1 MTVFRAAELALDA
14 SGNTLSLESPSASWR
29 ELTPSISTPDGEIAI
44 SALVV
49 EDTAGTAEEGFEV
62 RLAGTCDLA
71 RLRLRVAFGPDD
83 PVALLSLELL
93 AQQPFELQA
102 VKLRGTLAGNFDRFW
117 KQGWQS
123 WSPAYVTALANPL
136 EVASDPLVARFGIG
150 VQGQTSFDV
159 GLLGGAGSAICAGFL
174 TADRFLGAVE
184 VAADELSCSWLAGGL
199 ALDAGEL
206 VPLEALR
213 LDLANDAEGALG
225 RYAAAVAELAGTEP
239 PKLAP
244 SGWCSWYYYFTAV
257 TEQDVLANL
266 DFLASHR
273 RQLPVEL
280 VQLDDGYQAAI
291 GDWRDWNEKFPG
303 GPRAI
308 TEQIHAAGLK
318 AGLWLAPFLAGEN
331 SRLAAEHP
339 DWLVRDR
346 SGKPVVAVRN
356 WGQANYALD
365 LTNPAA
371 RDWLRALF
379 VEIFDEWRFDYVKI
393 DFVFAAAIPGRRF
406 DDRRSPIEA
415 YREGLAIVRR
425 AAGERFVLGCGA
437 LQLASVGLVDAM
449 RIGPDVAPWWRA
461 RGPRGDD
468 GQPAA
473 LPAMNGAPAAEAAIR
488 NTLQRSWS
496 HGLLWL
502 NDPDCLLARDSKTR
516 LSGSE
521 VQSLATVIGLSAGMI
536 VLSDNLP
543 ELSQAALDTISFL
556 LPALPAPAALRNR
569 LGSDLPDRLEL
580 DSGERLVVALFNW
593 EDEERDLI
601 LRLSEAEVFDVYG
614 GRYLGVARRE
624 LVLPA
629 APAHG
634 CRLLSLTPADGRPRV
649 LGTSFHIGQGIHE
662 IASET
667 HDSSTSNLTLTV
679 NPMPLRSGSIW
690 VRWPFDTVEVTG
702 AYDGIQLL
710 EGVLRIDLTLDQPVQ
725 LIVRPEQIAAGNG

>member
-1 MTVFRAAELALDA
+1 
-14 SGNTLSLESPSASWR
+14 
-29 ELTPSISTPDGEIAI
+29 
-44 SALVV
+44 
-49 EDTAGTAEEGFEV
+49 
-62 RLAGTCDLA
+62 
-71 RLRLRVAFGPDD
+71 
-83 PVALLSLELL
+83 
-93 AQQPFELQA
+93 
-102 VKLRGTLAGNFDRFW
+102 
-117 KQGWQS
+117 
-123 WSPAYVTALANPL
+123 
-136 EVASDPLVARFGIG
+136 
-150 VQGQTSFDV
+150 
-159 GLLGGAGSAICAGFL
+159 
-174 TADRFLGAVE
+174 
-184 VAADELSCSWLAGGL
+184 
-199 ALDAGEL
+199 
-206 VPLEALR
+206 
-213 LDLANDAEGALG
+213 
-225 RYAAAVAELAGTEP
+225 
-239 PKLAP
+239 
-244 SGWCSWYYYFTAV
+244 
-257 TEQDVLANL
+257 
-266 DFLASHR
+266 
-273 RQLPVEL
+273 
-280 VQLDDGYQAAI
+280 
-291 GDWRDWNEKFPG
+291 
-303 GPRAI
+303 
-308 TEQIHAAGLK
+308 
-318 AGLWLAPFLAGEN
+318 
-331 SRLAAEHP
+331 
-339 DWLVRDR
+339 
-346 SGKPVVAVRN
+346 
-356 WGQANYALD
+356 
-365 LTNPAA
+365 
-371 RDWLRALF
+371 
-379 VEIFDEWRFDYVKI
+379 
-393 DFVFAAAIPGRRF
+393 
-406 DDRRSPIEA
+406 
-415 YREGLAIVRR
+415 
-425 AAGERFVLGCGA
+425 
-437 LQLASVGLVDAM
+437 
-449 RIGPDVAPWWRA
+449 
-461 RGPRGDD
+461 
-468 GQPAA
+468 
-473 LPAMNGAPAAEAAIR
+473 MNGAPAAEAAIR

-516 LSGSE
+516 LTGSE

-725 LIVRPEQIAAGNG
+725 LIVRPEQMAAGNG